1 MFKKIFK
8 KKVKVKYGTYIDRS
22 IEEYGTIIS
31 EYNPYYINNPYKLGS
46 CGPMIFDFCLW
57 KDGIKYEMSG
67 TLENIES
74 EVIKHFYKDEVR
86 DIKIKQI
93 LDAND

>member
-1 MFKKIFK
+1 MFKKMFK
-8 KKVKVKYGTYIDRS
+8 KKVKYGTYIDRS
-22 IEEYGTIIS
+22 IV
-31 EYNPYYINNPYKLGS
+31 EYNSRIFEYSAIGNNPYK
-46 CGPMIFDFCLW
+46 CGEDGPTLYQFYLN
-57 KDGIKYEMSG
+57 KDGLKYQILD
-67 TLENIES
+67 TLENIEI